1 MNNNKNKKEEK
12 GELDLTYNFDDDVF
26 NVTQEQM
33 DILDGDVNKIY
44 NRYKN
49 NIEFNN
55 FRLNHPKL
63 QYKNRY
69 DNNYGYIDNHIT
81 KEERQ
86 KRISPIIEKQ
96 KLILEKI
103 KKDNISRS
111 NILLNN
117 DPDNQTK
124 NKITKSNKF
133 IYPYKLNQINN
144 LKGNIFTNNNQKNN
158 ELYSSSNHNT
168 IDFNNYNNNNIF
180 SNYKNNNI
188 MRYQNLYINNG
199 PLSSEDRSNISSK
212 YKINKDKRKIN
223 YKPYTLFEYKK
234 KYENNEKNKILG
246 GLGANIGGEEWV
258 NRQKT
263 LERKRQY
270 SDYVKSDNEYNFK
283 NQNKIKLKLKNDN
296 YETTKTI
303 SSKKSSEFSNGKST
317 QSNNKNYNVIKTE
330 NNIINK
336 KPIILPLIKERHFS
350 NKENNN
356 KGIYNSHKK
365 KNKMKDNYILNPIN
379 QKNGNEKDLKEL
391 IKQYEEYNGKF

>member
-1 MNNNKNKKEEK
+1 MNKYQNKIKNNNINKIYKIKYDNNLIESKEEEKENENNEKKEDKNDIVEMNNNKNKKEEK

-33 DILDGDVNKIY
+33 DILDGDVNKIF

-223 YKPYTLFEYKK
+223 YKPNIQIMLRVIM
-234 KYENNEKNKILG
+234 NIIL
-246 GLGANIGGEEWV
+246 
-258 NRQKT
+258 
-263 LERKRQY
+263 
-270 SDYVKSDNEYNFK
+270 
-283 NQNKIKLKLKNDN
+283 KIK
-296 YETTKTI
+296 
-303 SSKKSSEFSNGKST
+303 
-317 QSNNKNYNVIKTE
+317 IK
-330 NNIINK
+330 
-336 KPIILPLIKERHFS
+336 
-350 NKENNN
+350 
-356 KGIYNSHKK
+356 
-365 KNKMKDNYILNPIN
+365 
-379 QKNGNEKDLKEL
+379 
-391 IKQYEEYNGKF
+391 